1 MLLLKLFVACA
12 LFVRGAFFYNFFL
25 NIPTVEIVLKLIIS
39 SKFVLLGR
47 VYSVLP
53 SSNSTIEPKKSELS
67 KGAAAYLYSDDSPTK
82 EESKQSKHLKVN

>member
-1 MLLLKLFVACA
+1 MEK
-12 LFVRGAFFYNFFL
+12 
-25 NIPTVEIVLKLIIS
+25 S
-39 SKFVLLGR
+39 STPPIT
-47 VYSVLP
+47 SSS